1 MIERHHI
8 KRMEVYLVILVALL
22 PLLIQ
27 NEAFRHLLVI
37 AGIYGIAALGLSLF
51 MGFAGQISI
60 GHSAFMGIGG
70 YTTAV
75 LVTRFGVPPATA
87 VATGALAAGAVAL
100 LTGAPLM
107 KLREYFLALATIGL
121 IQIFRVVVS
130 ESGSLT
136 GGVSGISDIPWF
148 SLFGLAFDTPL
159 RQFFLVWGIL
169 YVLFL
174 FSRNLVRSKHGR
186 AALAVSSSEDTAR
199 VTGIEPSFL
208 KLQFFA
214 LSAVFAGLA
223 GGLFAGV
230 ITAVNP
236 STFNLSLSVLLVM
249 MVIIG
254 GVGSLSGAVSGA
266 VVLTWITN
274 ALNAYQEYS
283 LPVFGLILILFLVF
297 LPEGIFR
304 GIGLRWFNAVR
315 TWADDDWRKE
325 LDR

>member
-1 MIERHHI
+1 MIRRSHV
-8 KRMEVYLVILVALL
+8 KRMEVYGVVAAALL
-22 PLLIQ
+22 PLLIRDD
-27 NEAFRHLLVI
+27 AFRHLLVI

-75 LVTRFGVPPATA
+75 LATRYGVPPAAA
-87 VATGALAAGAVAL
+87 VAAGAIAAGGVAL
-100 LTGAPLM
+100 VTGAPLL

-121 IQIFRVVVS
+121 TQIFRVAVS
-130 ESGSLT
+130 ESGLT
-136 GGVSGISDIPWF
+136 GGVSGISDVPWLR
-148 SLFGLAFDTPL
+148 LFGVTFDTPL
-159 RQFFLVWGIL
+159 RQFFLVWSLL
-169 YVLFL
+169 YALFL
-174 FSRNLVRSKHGR
+174 YSRNLVRSRHGR
-186 AALAVSSSEDTAR
+186 AALAVAASEETAR
-199 VTGIEPSFL
+199 TAGIGPVRL
-208 KLQFFA
+208 KLDFFV

-230 ITAVNP
+230 LTAVNP
-236 STFNLSLSVLLVM
+236 ETFNLNLSVLLVM

-254 GVGSLSGAVSGA
+254 GVGSLSGPLFGA
-266 VVLTWITN
+266 LALTWITD
-274 ALNAYQEYS
+274 ALGAYQEYS
-283 LPVFGLILILFLVF
+283 LPLFGLVLILFLVF

-304 GIGLRWFNAVR
+304 GIGSRWFDTVR